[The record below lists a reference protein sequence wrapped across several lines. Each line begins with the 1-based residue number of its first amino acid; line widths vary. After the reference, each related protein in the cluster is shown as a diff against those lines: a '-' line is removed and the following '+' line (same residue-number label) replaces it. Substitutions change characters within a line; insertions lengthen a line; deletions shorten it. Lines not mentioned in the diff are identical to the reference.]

1 MAENSGIEWTHHTL
15 NPWIGC
21 TKVSAA
27 CDFCYAEVWDQRFQG
42 ERWGPHAARTKTK
55 ALGKVSTWNHKAKVA
70 GERQRVFC
78 SSLADIF
85 DNHKSIQPE
94 WREGL
99 WEVIRK
105 SPNLDF
111 LMLTKRPQNI
121 ERYLP
126 EDWGDGYDNVW
137 LGISTENREEMLR
150 RGTVL
155 AGVPGKLKFWSAE
168 PLLGDLGEIS
178 DEIMPDWIIAGG
190 ENGPDFR
197 PSDPDWFRSIRD
209 QCESKGVPFLFKQ
222 WSGKSQPAIKKLGRE
237 LDGVIHDGYPI
248 SPAAEQPKAPGMKI
262 A

>member
-1 MAENSGIEWTHHTL
+1 MAENSGIEWTTHTL
-15 NPWIGC
+15 NVWIGC

-27 CDFCYAEVWDQRFQG
+27 CDNCYAEVWDERFQG
-42 ERWGPHAARTKTK
+42 QTGGRWGPHADRTKTK
-55 ALGKVSTWNHKAKVA
+55 TLGKVQGWQQKAKESGV
-70 GERQRVFC
+70 RSRVFC

-94 WREGL
+94 WREEL
-99 WEVIRK
+99 WAVIRK

-126 EDWGDGYDNVW
+126 SDWGDTGYPNVW

-155 AGVPGKLKFWSAE
+155 SKIPAKVKFWSAE
-168 PLLGDLGEIS
+168 PLLGDLGVIP

-190 ENGPDFR
+190 ESGPGFR
-197 PSDPDWFRSIRD
+197 ETDADWYRSIRD
-209 QCESKGVPFLFKQ
+209 QCASKGVPFLFKQ
-222 WSGKSQPAIKKLGRE
+222 YGGKSQPAIKKLGRE
-237 LDGVIHDGYPI
+237 LDGVVHDGYP
-248 SPAAEQPKAPGMKI
+248 AAAF

>member
-1 MAENSGIEWTHHTL
+1 MAENSGIEWTTHTL
-15 NPWIGC
+15 NVWIGC

-27 CDFCYAEVWDQRFQG
+27 CDNCYAEVWDERFQG
-42 ERWGPHAARTKTK
+42 QTGGRWGPHAARTKTK
-55 ALGKVSTWNHKAKVA
+55 TLGKVQGWQQKAKESGV
-70 GERQRVFC
+70 RSRVFC

-94 WREGL
+94 WREEL
-99 WEVIRK
+99 WAVIRK

-126 EDWGDGYDNVW
+126 SDWGDGYSNVW

-150 RGTVL
+150 RGAVL
-155 AGVPGKLKFWSAE
+155 SKVPAKVKFWSAE

-190 ENGPDFR
+190 ESGPGFR
-197 PSDPDWFRSIRD
+197 ETDADWYRSIRD
-209 QCESKGVPFLFKQ
+209 QCAAKSVPFLFKQ
-222 WSGKSQPAIKKLGRE
+222 WAGKSQPAIKKLGRE
-237 LDGVIHDGYPI
+237 LDGVVHNGYP
-248 SPAAEQPKAPGMKI
+248 AAAF